1 MATDV
6 PFGKKVRI
14 PFSFV
19 DAQGA
24 AAKVDGVPA
33 ITTTLGTVV
42 ETVATDS
49 GFSTLIDIG
58 SVGAATV
65 SGVADVDLGSGV
77 KELAFTLGDYNGL
90 ASPEAAAVNVGTPTI
105 E

>member
-1 MATDV
+1 MAFDV
-6 PFGKKVRI
+6 AFGKKVRI

-19 DAQGA
+19 DAAGA
-24 AAKVDGVPA
+24 AARVDGIPV
-33 ITTTLGTVV
+33 ISTTLGTVV

-65 SGVADVDLGSGV
+65 SGVADVDLGEGV
-77 KELAFTLGDYNGL
+77 KTLAFSLGDYNGM
-90 ASPEAAAVNVGTPTI
+90 ASPEAASVAVGEPSV